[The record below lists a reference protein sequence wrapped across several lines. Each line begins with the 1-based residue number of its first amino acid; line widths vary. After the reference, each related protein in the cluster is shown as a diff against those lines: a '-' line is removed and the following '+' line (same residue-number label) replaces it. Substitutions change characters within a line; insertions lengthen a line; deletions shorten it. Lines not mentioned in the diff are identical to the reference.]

1 MSFSEVKTIIVVC
14 CPSGCLSASPSM
26 DEKRIISSTI
36 ANVFDDNRKVLLTWF
51 VNGDLVLSGSDLIGV
66 LTSVL
71 PDASSYPQGL
81 SHSSPSP
88 QVPGLGTN
96 QPFTQENYESG
107 STQRFHDKP
116 APGST
121 TQYKYVT
128 QKPSSTENQPLR
140 PPTSGRF
147 DYNVVLPPAK
157 TVMLV
162 THLRYGMIS
171 NTKEDVEYRKPD
183 FVVPDE
189 MARDLLKEWSK
200 KSDVELVILMNERD
214 ELVPQVKKTKGKERQ
229 KWIILHLD
237 ETLRLQTR
245 IKHGVIS
252 NDPKDVF
259 VSYRDFE
266 LPQIVSETLKDKYRS
281 KSNAE
286 LFVMSNSVG
295 NLRSIVRDAGYRDV
309 CLFLKINARKPV
321 T

>member
-14 CPSGCLSASPSM
+14 CPVSPSV
-26 DEKRIISSTI
+26 EQKGVISSAI
-36 ANVFDDNRKVLLTWF
+36 ANVFDDNRKVLVTWF
-51 VNGDLVLSGSDLIGV
+51 VNGNLVLSGSDLIGV

-71 PDASSYPQGL
+71 PGASSYPQGL
-81 SHSSPSP
+81 SHSSPSS

-121 TQYKYVT
+121 TQYKGVT

-140 PPTSGRF
+140 PPTSGHF

-171 NTKEDVEYRKPD
+171 NTKQDVKYRKPD

-214 ELVPQVKKTKGKERQ
+214 ELVPQVKKPKGKEWQ

-266 LPQIVSETLKDKYRS
+266 LPQIVREKLKDKYQLR
-281 KSNAE
+281 SNAE
-286 LFVMSNSVG
+286 LFVMSDSEG
-295 NLRSIVRDAGYRDV
+295 NLRCIVRNGSYRDV
-309 CLFLKINARKPV
+309 SLFLKING
-321 T
+321 

>member
-1 MSFSEVKTIIVVC
+1 
-14 CPSGCLSASPSM
+14 M
-26 DEKRIISSTI
+26 DEKRIISSII
-36 ANVFDDNRKVLLTWF
+36 ANVFGDNGKVLVTWF
-51 VNGDLVLSGSDLIGV
+51 VNGDLVLSGSDLIRV

-71 PDASSYPQGL
+71 PGASSYRQGL

-88 QVPGLGTN
+88 RVPGLGTN
-96 QPFTQENYESG
+96 QPLTQQKYESG

-121 TQYKYVT
+121 TQYKYVPH
-128 QKPSSTENQPLR
+128 QPSSTENQPLR

-189 MARDLLKEWSK
+189 MASELFKEWSK
-200 KSDVELVILMNERD
+200 KSDAELVILMNERD
-214 ELVPQVKKTKGKERQ
+214 ELVPKVNKKKGKERQ
-229 KWIILHLD
+229 KWITLHLD

-245 IKHGVIS
+245 IRHGVIS

-259 VSYRDFE
+259 VSYIDFE
-266 LPQIVSETLKDKYRS
+266 LPPIVSKTLKDKYQSR
-281 KSNAE
+281 SNAE
-286 LFVMSNSVG
+286 LFVMSNSVE
-295 NLRSIVRDAGYRDV
+295 NLRSIVRDGGYRDES
-309 CLFLKINARKPV
+309 LFLKING
-321 T
+321 